1 VLSSPVGDAILLGI
15 QDYPAVASGAWVAEL
30 GILAAP

>member
-1 VLSSPVGDAILLGI
+1 MLGI

-30 GILAAP
+30 GILAEP